1 MTEDI
6 FYAITDQRILKI
18 GGNIVEKFNLI
29 DDHFANNYYNSRFVS
44 IPRDYKSKNTTNGEK
59 YSIIRWNWNLIDDVT
74 RTGKIEL

>member
-29 DDHFANNYYNSRFVS
+29 DDHFANNY
-44 IPRDYKSKNTTNGEK
+44 IA
-59 YSIIRWNWNLIDDVT
+59 IRVD
-74 RTGKIEL
+74 